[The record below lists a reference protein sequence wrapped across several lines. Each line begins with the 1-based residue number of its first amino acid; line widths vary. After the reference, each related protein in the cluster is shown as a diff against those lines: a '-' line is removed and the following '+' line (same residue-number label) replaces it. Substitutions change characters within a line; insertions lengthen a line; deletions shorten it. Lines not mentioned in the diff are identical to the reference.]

1 LADNKEK
8 TRKLKTYSIIL
19 IAVMIIAIAGIYLWS
34 YKNSQP
40 ASTFDASFTVKEIE
54 ITENS
59 TGYQRRAAPWYDA
72 WDIRVYKLTDGV
84 IRNVDIWAYNGGA
97 ELEIV
102 KHYDYLIGKE
112 IIVLSLYHFK
122 NRTMIVDIFWEGGYE
137 GFYCNP
143 WEQ

>member
-1 LADNKEK
+1 
-8 TRKLKTYSIIL
+8 
-19 IAVMIIAIAGIYLWS
+19 
-34 YKNSQP
+34 
-40 ASTFDASFTVKEIE
+40 
-54 ITENS
+54 
-59 TGYQRRAAPWYDA
+59 
-72 WDIRVYKLTDGV
+72 VYKLTDGV